1 VDIETDVD
9 PVFLSPLHGLVDV
22 PEGFL
27 MNDVPIP
34 IFNPDSVIHGQTG
47 VVETPIG
54 NELEVFLVEP
64 LVAVLEGI
72 TPLEVE
78 TPPTG
83 QERGGGFG

>member
-1 VDIETDVD
+1 MFCCWCAVSFPPRVQTR
-9 PVFLSPLHGLVDV
+9 HC
-22 PEGFL
+22 
-27 MNDVPIP
+27 
-34 IFNPDSVIHGQTG
+34 SVQTGQTG